1 VSPHGKNATFA
12 LSKKAS
18 REYFENNPP
27 FVMKTLLAVF
37 LGCALVGNVLAADST
52 ERITPEIRGQ
62 IDAQKHTLA
71 QWAKDP
77 TLLAAVRS
85 QNAKGP
91 IPGLTNRKWRS
102 LKPSDPTVVAFQQN
116 PAGVLLARKAAA
128 SKGMFNELFLCA
140 AQGEKVAFVEKP
152 TTYLHKGEPKFDV
165 PMSGKAW
172 EGVPEYDKSSHSHA
186 IQISTPV
193 FDKGKPI
200 GVLVAGV
207 SMRVMKTGR

>member
-1 VSPHGKNATFA
+1 
-12 LSKKAS
+12 
-18 REYFENNPP
+18 
-27 FVMKTLLAVF
+27 MKTLLAVL
-37 LGCALVGNVLAADST
+37 LGCALAGNVLALDSAG
-52 ERITPEIRGQ
+52 RITPEIRNQ
-62 IDAQKHTLA
+62 IDAQKRNLA
-71 QWAKDP
+71 QMAKDP
-77 TLLAAVRS
+77 TLVSAVRA

-102 LKPSDPTVVAFQQN
+102 LKPDDHIVTTFQQN
-116 PAGVLLARKAAA
+116 PASLLLARKLAA

-140 AQGEKVAFVEKP
+140 AQGEKAAFVEKP
-152 TTYLHKGEPKFDV
+152 TTYIHKGEPKFDI
-165 PMSGKAW
+165 PMSGKPW
-172 EGVPEYDKSSHSHA
+172 EGVPEFDKSSRSHA